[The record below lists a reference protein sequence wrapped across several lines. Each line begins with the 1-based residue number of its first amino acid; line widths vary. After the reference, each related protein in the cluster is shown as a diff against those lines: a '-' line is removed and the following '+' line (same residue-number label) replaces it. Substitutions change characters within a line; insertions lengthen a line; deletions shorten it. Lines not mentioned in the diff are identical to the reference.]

1 MERSVDR
8 RLSGLERAIVPEL
21 TLGIVVIYDPATGQ
35 PLHLVRLAEVSF
47 WIPTNGRDRD
57 ARSNSD
63 SGDVAGTP
71 GDQ

>member
-21 TLGIVVIYDPATGQ
+21 TPGIVVIYDPATGQ
-35 PLHLVRLAEVSF
+35 PLHPVRPAEVSF
-47 WIPTNGRDRD
+47 WIPTNGRGH
-57 ARSNSD
+57 ARSDSD

-71 GDQ
+71 GGQ